1 MARNGEIRVDN
12 FCIGMSI
19 EVTYITPDAGRPTLD
34 LKDDYG
40 NIILHVNPRWD
51 QGTFVLNTCQGNW
64 GPEELPSGFDFSTG
78 VPITIRVEASHQ
90 CLTIFVNGQCLH
102 MYNHRMPI
110 TSLKTVAWHWSP
122 DHQTSKH
129 ARLINLSVFY

>member
-1 MARNGEIRVDN
+1 MARNGEVKVDN
-12 FCIGMSI
+12 FCVGMAI

-51 QGTFVLNTCQGNW
+51 QGVFVLNTLRGSW
-64 GPEELPSGFDFSTG
+64 GPEERPQGFDFTSG

-90 CLTIFVNGQCLH
+90 GLTIFVNGRVVHL
-102 MYNHRMPI
+102 YNHRMPI
-110 TSLKTVAWHWSP
+110 TSLKRAHFHWS
-122 DHQTSKH
+122 DDRATKY
-129 ARLINLSVFY
+129 ARLISIGVFY